1 MKNEKIITGS
11 TQVILAS
18 SSATRINILQNF
30 FDKVK
35 VVRHKVDE
43 VKEKRKKKNLNAQ
56 KLVKYL
62 AENKAKSICSE
73 YKNGYIIS
81 CDQILE
87 CSKKIISKP
96 MNLKQ
101 AKTNLL
107 FLTGK
112 PHNLFTCLY
121 VIKNM
126 KEYFIE
132 ETSSKIFFKKVS
144 EEKIDHYIAENE
156 VTTLSCVGSYKIEDN
171 NKYKFLEIVRG
182 DEESIV
188 GFPIKKFIQ
197 KIRKE
202 KL

>member
-1 MKNEKIITGS
+1 
-11 TQVILAS
+11 
-18 SSATRINILQNF
+18 
-30 FDKVK
+30 
-35 VVRHKVDE
+35 
-43 VKEKRKKKNLNAQ
+43 
-56 KLVKYL
+56 
-62 AENKAKSICSE
+62 
-73 YKNGYIIS
+73 
-81 CDQILE
+81 
-87 CSKKIISKP
+87 

-112 PHNLFTCLY
+112 SHNLFTCLY

-132 ETSSKIFFKKVS
+132 ETSSKIFLKKVS

-171 NKYKFLEIVRG
+171 NKYKFLEIVKG

-188 GFPIKKFIQ
+188 GFPIKKFIK
-197 KIRKE
+197 KIRKVKIV
-202 KL
+202 KLFVIGKPLEHSMSPIIQNYWLKKYSKPYSYSKKGSK